1 MNKLNQSCFPE
12 SPSFCEH
19 SLQHPFLPKLVN
31 PNFERMMDKNI
42 KQYRNFV
49 VPHVMAAGIMLVVY
63 LLDAASVVIT
73 HCAAAFIAL
82 TELELMFTCM

>member
-1 MNKLNQSCFPE
+1 M
-12 SPSFCEH
+12 
-19 SLQHPFLPKLVN
+19 
-31 PNFERMMDKNI
+31 
-42 KQYRNFV
+42 